1 MPDPIVNLYLAKQ
14 FGLLEEEYDRILKIL
29 GRTPTY
35 TELGIFSV
43 MWSEHCSYKN
53 SILEIKKLP
62 RSGGR
67 LLVGAGEEN
76 AGLVDIGDGLA
87 VAFKIES
94 HNHPSAVEPYQG
106 AATGVGGILRDIFT
120 MGARPIGALNSL
132 RFGKITPPAPPLSKG
147 GTTDLSFE
155 GVRAKFLFKNV
166 VKGIGD
172 YGNCFG
178 VPTISG
184 EVYFEECYREN
195 PLVNAMAVGIV
206 KQNEMATAAA
216 SGIGNPVFIV
226 GSSTGKDGIH
236 GATFASEEI
245 SEESESKRPN
255 VQVGD
260 PFTEKLLLEAT
271 LEVIESGVV
280 VGIQDMGAAGITCS
294 TSEMSA
300 KGKCG
305 MEINLDH
312 VPLRDENMSAYEIM
326 LSESQERMLVVI
338 EKGKEQ
344 IAKDIFTKWDL
355 NCVEIGKVIEENRVK
370 VFYKGKLEANVPAY
384 ELVLG
389 GGAPVYKRESIEPA
403 YIKEKWN
410 FNFDDIKEPK
420 NLNDV
425 LLKLL
430 SSPNITNKKWI
441 YEQYDTQVR
450 TNTLIL
456 PGGDAS
462 VIRLKG
468 TNKALSM
475 KVDCNGRYVYLNP
488 YKGGMLAV
496 CESARNVACTGAT
509 PLAITNCLNF
519 GNPYNPEVYFQ
530 FSEAVRGIGDAC
542 KILETPVTGG
552 NVSFYNQSK
561 DYAVYPTPVI
571 GMLGLIEDVDKVMT
585 SYFKHKGDII
595 LIFGN
600 WNSGSPDLEI
610 GISNLEFI
618 VNRESSMPEH
628 EENDKFKIQNS
639 KSKMEKS
646 QIQNSKFQI
655 GKFQIG
661 ASEYLNTIHN
671 MVAGDAPDIDAEYEK
686 RLQDFLLKLIDKSL
700 INSAHDLSDGGFA
713 VALAECCVMNRDKE
727 IGCEVN
733 FVYEE
738 RKDFQLFA
746 ETQSSILVSAE
757 QIKLK
762 EIFETAKEYN
772 IGILQIGETKGSRI
786 KINLDIDLPL
796 REIDEAYYNSISR
809 IME

>member
-1 MPDPIVNLYLAKQ
+1 MTEPEINFSLAKQ
-14 FGLLEEEYDRILKIL
+14 FGLLEDEYVRIIEIL
-29 GRTPTY
+29 GRTPSY

-53 SILEIKKLP
+53 SILQLKTLP

-120 MGARPIGALNSL
+120 MGARPVAALNSL
-132 RFGKITPPAPPLSKG
+132 RFGKISNGKAGETVETVLTVSDAGRS
-147 GTTDLSFE
+147 
-155 GVRAKFLFKNV
+155 KFLFKNV

-184 EVYFEECYREN
+184 EVYFEECYQDN

-206 KQNEMATAAA
+206 KHNESATATA
-216 SGIGNPVFIV
+216 SGVGNPVFIV

-271 LEVIESGVV
+271 LEVIRSGAV

-300 KGKCG
+300 KGNCG
-305 MEINLDH
+305 MEINLDL

-344 IAKDIFTKWDL
+344 IAIDIFEKWDL
-355 NCVEIGKVIEENRVK
+355 NCVEIGKITEEERVK
-370 VFYKGKLEANVPAY
+370 IYYKGKLEADVPPY
-384 ELVLG
+384 DLVLG
-389 GGAPVYKRESIEPA
+389 GGAPVYVREIKEPA
-403 YIKEKWN
+403 YLKDKR
-410 FNFDDIKEPK
+410 NFDLNSVNEPQD
-420 NLNDV
+420 LNKV
-425 LLKLL
+425 LLSLM
-430 SSPNITNKKWI
+430 SAPNITNKKWV
-441 YEQYDTQVR
+441 YEQYDYQVR
-450 TNTLIL
+450 TNTVLL

-462 VIRLKG
+462 VIRLKE
-468 TNKALSM
+468 TKKALSV

-488 YKGGMLAV
+488 YKGGQIAV

-519 GNPYNPEVYFQ
+519 GNPYNPEVYYQ
-530 FSEAVRGIGDAC
+530 FSEAIRGIGDAC

-552 NVSFYNQSK
+552 NVSFYNQSQ
-561 DYAVYPTPVI
+561 DYAVYPTPAI

-585 SYFKHKGDII
+585 SYFKNEGDLI
-595 LIFGN
+595 LILGKEYDE
-600 WNSGSPDLEI
+600 GSLMNDI
-610 GISNLEFI
+610 G
-618 VNRESSMPEH
+618 
-628 EENDKFKIQNS
+628 
-639 KSKMEKS
+639 
-646 QIQNSKFQI
+646 
-655 GKFQIG
+655 G
-661 ASEYLNTIHN
+661 SEYLNTVHGLTEGN
-671 MVAGDAPDIDAEYEK
+671 SPDIDAGHE
-686 RLQDFLLKLIDKSL
+686 RNLNDLVIKLIDEKL
-700 INSAHDLSDGGFA
+700 VNSAHDISDGGLA
-713 VALAECCVMNRDKE
+713 VALAECCIMDPEKM
-727 IGCEVN
+727 IGCEIDLS
-733 FVYEE
+733 YAG
-738 RKDFQLFA
+738 RKDFHLFA
-746 ETQSSILVSAE
+746 ETQGTVIVSADPE
-757 QIKLK
+757 NLTKIS
-762 EIFETAKEYN
+762 ETAKKYSVN
-772 IGILQIGETKGSRI
+772 IIKAGIIKGNRF
-786 KINLDIDLPL
+786 KINTDIDLPL
-796 REIDEAYYNSISR
+796 SEISEKYFNSIRS

>member
-1 MPDPIVNLYLAKQ
+1 MTEPEVNHSLAKQ

-29 GRTPTY
+29 GRKPSY

-53 SILEIKKLP
+53 SILQLKKLP

-120 MGARPIGALNSL
+120 MGARPIAALNSL
-132 RFGKITPPAPPLSKG
+132 RFGKIDRGPENINRKPETGNQDRS
-147 GTTDLSFE
+147 
-155 GVRAKFLFKNV
+155 KFLFKNI

-184 EVYFEECYREN
+184 EVYFEECYQDN

-206 KQNEMATAAA
+206 KHNETATATAGGA
-216 SGIGNPVFIV
+216 GNPVFIV

-271 LEVIESGVV
+271 LEVIRAGVV

-305 MEINLDH
+305 MEIDLDK

-344 IAKDIFTKWDL
+344 TAKDIFDKWDL
-355 NCVEIGKVIEENRVK
+355 NCAEIGKVTDEERVK
-370 VFYKGKLEANVPAY
+370 VYYKGKLEADVPPFD
-384 ELVLG
+384 LVLG
-389 GGAPVYKRESIEPA
+389 GGAPVYKRDIREPE
-403 YIKEKWN
+403 YIKEKR
-410 FNFDDIKEPK
+410 NFDPDKLDEPGDM
-420 NLNDV
+420 NEV

-430 SSPNITNKKWI
+430 SSPNIANKKWV

-450 TNTLIL
+450 TNTVIL

-468 TNKALSM
+468 TQKALSM

-496 CESARNVACTGAT
+496 CESARNVACTGAK

-519 GNPYNPEVYFQ
+519 GNPYNPEVYYQ
-530 FSEAVRGIGDAC
+530 FTEAIRGIGDAC
-542 KILETPVTGG
+542 KVLETPVTGG
-552 NVSFYNQSK
+552 NVSFYNQSR
-561 DYAVYPTPVI
+561 DFAVYPTPVI
-571 GMLGLIEDVDKVMT
+571 GMLGLIEDVNKVMT
-585 SYFKHKGDII
+585 SYFKKEGDVVM
-595 LIFGN
+595 LIGITD
-600 WNSGSPDLEI
+600 SEDLES
-610 GISNLEFI
+610 GISNLEF
-618 VNRESSMPEH
+618 VGKKNTDMSELKNNDRAKSGNRNP
-628 EENDKFKIQNS
+628 KFH
-639 KSKMEKS
+639 
-646 QIQNSKFQI
+646 I
-655 GKFQIG
+655 GG
-661 ASEYLNTIHN
+661 SEYLNTIHGLTE
-671 MVAGDAPDIDAEYEK
+671 GDAPDIDLKYEK
-686 RLQDFLLKLIDKSL
+686 SLQELVLKLTDESL
-700 INSAHDLSDGGFA
+700 INSAHDISDGGIA
-713 VALAECCVMNRDKE
+713 VALAECCIMNRDIV
-727 IGCEVN
+727 IGCEINLGQDVKK
-733 FVYEE
+733 ER
-738 RKDFQLFA
+738 RKDFELFA
-746 ETQSSILVSAE
+746 ETQSCIIVSAD
-757 QIKLK
+757 QGKIKRIKVLAD
-762 EIFETAKEYN
+762 ELSID
-772 IGILQIGETKGSRI
+772 ILEIGETGGNRL
-786 KINLDIDLPL
+786 KINFDIDMPL
-796 REIDEAYYNSISR
+796 REAEEAYYNSISG